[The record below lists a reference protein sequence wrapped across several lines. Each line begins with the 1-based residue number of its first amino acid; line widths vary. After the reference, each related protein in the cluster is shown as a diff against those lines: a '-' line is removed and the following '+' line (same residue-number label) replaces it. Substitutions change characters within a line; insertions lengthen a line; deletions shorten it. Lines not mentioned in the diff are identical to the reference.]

1 MAAPPGQGHV
11 WLSECSPNQNW
22 GGIADAHEP
31 HQRAYEATCAPPR
44 GTVTLTK
51 PALSPFR
58 DRGSG
63 LGVGPRG
70 SPKAPHWAGSWRG
83 AFQSAGSPQGSPRE
97 GEAALSSLHGA
108 LTLGDAATLV
118 QLPRGGL
125 QGLSLVEG
133 QE

>member
-1 MAAPPGQGHV
+1 MCTA
-11 WLSECSPNQNW
+11 
-22 GGIADAHEP
+22 
-31 HQRAYEATCAPPR
+31 PR

-70 SPKAPHWAGSWRG
+70 SPKVPHRAGGRRASLPECG
-83 AFQSAGSPQGSPRE
+83 QPSGLPQGR
-97 GEAALSSLHGA
+97 GAALSSLHGA
-108 LTLGDAATLV
+108 LILGRAATLA